1 MSLFILIV
9 FLLAINWLF
18 SALLGT
24 FPLEILNYLGSL
36 LWIGLGLILLIIISW
51 FLGD

>member
-1 MSLFILIV
+1 MSLFMLII
-9 FLLAINWLF
+9 FLLTINWFF

-24 FPLEILNYLGSL
+24 FPLDILNYVSSL